1 MLDKNKPEPGWRFQG
16 SGFESMHDTLT
27 AEFGGFDAAP
37 TTALRDFRWRADL
50 RSNGLMTL
58 VSGHYRGEWDL
69 RSNSDTPEM
78 LSIALPRMGALNA
91 RLGQTTIEG
100 FPGRITLTNNCEAE
114 RFFVRGDLNVHDVVF
129 LDWSLVSQTVAAL
142 IDKPFSGSLDLRPI
156 LDTAT
161 REGQVIDMLLQ
172 TVIDGMRH
180 GGPLL
185 QSPLALAHLAQAL
198 TDLLVRNVPHRFSYL
213 LDQTPSL
220 IAPRHIHR
228 AVEFMRTYID
238 KPITMGMVAA
248 DAGISVRALE
258 NGFRAFKDTTPAA
271 YLRGIRLEAAR
282 SDLSDPLNDRSVK
295 AICLKWGFFHFGRF
309 SATYRMAYGES
320 PSDTKRRAAL
330 EQPLSRV

>member
-185 QSPLALAHLAQAL
+185 QSPLAMAHLAQAL
-198 TDLLVRNVPHRFSYL
+198 TDLLARNVPHRFS
-213 LDQTPSL
+213 
-220 IAPRHIHR
+220 
-228 AVEFMRTYID
+228 YID